1 MIGESGRTDQQVL
14 EQLRVP
20 TLRGTTV
27 PLLAIADIQL
37 GQGPATISRHDRQR
51 QVRIEA
57 DLVGDTPQSKADE
70 EIEELPVMRHLPKGV
85 QVLQSGD
92 SEAKKELMDGFAPVM
107 SKGMMMVYAVLVL
120 LFHSFLQPV
129 TILFSLP
136 LSIGGAVVALLITG
150 NSLNLPVTIG
160 LLMLLGI
167 VTKNAIMLVD
177 FAIEA
182 MAKGVDRT
190 TAIIDAGVKRSR
202 PIVMTTLAMAAG
214 MLPAAFAV
222 GAGGEFRSPMA
233 IAVIGGLVVSTLLT
247 LVFVPAFFLVMD
259 DFGGLLDAVFGRY
272 VTGKKGPDKPYGPS
286 PPEGPAAPGAT
297 GAPAAAP

>member
-1 MIGESGRTDQQVL
+1 
-14 EQLRVP
+14 
-20 TLRGTTV
+20 
-27 PLLAIADIQL
+27 
-37 GQGPATISRHDRQR
+37 
-51 QVRIEA
+51 
-57 DLVGDTPQSKADE
+57 
-70 EIEELPVMRHLPKGV
+70 
-85 QVLQSGD
+85 
-92 SEAKKELMDGFAPVM
+92 
-107 SKGMMMVYAVLVL
+107 MVYAVLVL

-259 DFGGLLDAVFGRY
+259 DFGRLLDAVFGRY
-272 VTGKKGPDKPYGPS
+272 VTGKKEPDKPHGPP

>member
-37 GQGPATISRHDRQR
+37 GQGPAMISRHDRDR

-70 EIEELPVMRHLPKGV
+70 EIEALPVMQHLPKGV

-107 SKGMMMVYAVLVL
+107 SKGLMMVYAVLVL

-150 NSLNLPVTIG
+150 NSLNLPVAIG
-160 LLMLLGI
+160 LLMLMGI

-214 MLPAAFAV
+214 MTPAAFAV

-233 IAVIGGLVVSTLLT
+233 IAVIGGLIVSTLLT
-247 LVFVPAFFLVMD
+247 LIFVPAFFIVMD
-259 DFGGLLDAVFGRY
+259 DFGGLLSWTFSRF
-272 VTGKKGPDKPYGPS
+272 VTGRKEPDKSHGP
-286 PPEGPAAPGAT
+286 PPEGPAPPGASGAAIPT
-297 GAPAAAP
+297 G